1 MLRPESPLQPTPPTR
16 QALRPA
22 AAPQSAEQPGFG
34 ALFREVSR
42 DVADFIEHGSRGGT
56 SAASSAAFAPPAL
69 DAAGQIVRDAL
80 RSRPA
85 GGHEASGQAGQAEQA
100 AAGQRYAPPDTVL
113 AARDLSAGQA
123 AFLDAIA
130 DAARDAGQR
139 LGVRPELVAAHAAL
153 ESGWGQRPLRHP
165 DGRSAHNLFGIK
177 AGAGWDGEVVHA
189 QTTEFEN
196 GAAVGR
202 SDAFR
207 SYPDAQSA
215 FRDYARLLATS
226 PRYRAA
232 LGAGGDARAF
242 AGALSRGGYAT
253 DPAFADKLARVA
265 ARLLPGE

>member
-1 MLRPESPLQPTPPTR
+1 MLRPESSMQPTPPAR
-16 QALRPA
+16 PALRPVP
-22 AAPQSAEQPGFG
+22 APQSGEQPGFG

-42 DVADFIEHGSRGGT
+42 EVADFIEHGSRGGT
-56 SAASSAAFAPPAL
+56 RAASSAATFAPPAL
-69 DAAGQIVRDAL
+69 DAAGQVVRDAL
-80 RSRPA
+80 LSRPA
-85 GGHEASGQAGQAEQA
+85 AGAHEAPGQADQAV
-100 AAGQRYAPPDTVL
+100 AGRRYAPSGTVF
-113 AARDLSAGQA
+113 AARDLNPGQA
-123 AFLDAIA
+123 TFLEAIA

-153 ESGWGQRPLRHP
+153 ESGWGHRPLRHP
-165 DGRSAHNLFGIK
+165 DGRSTHNLFGIK

-189 QTTEFEN
+189 PTTEFEN

-242 AGALSRGGYAT
+242 ADALSRGGYAT
-253 DPAFADKLARVA
+253 DPAFADRLARVA